1 MKIVT
6 ASQMREIE
14 ARSEAEDVSTDA
26 LMERAGL
33 EAARRVRYHV
43 GHLIGV
49 PILVLVG
56 PGNNG
61 GDGLVAARRL
71 HAWGARV
78 TAVLCTRRSGPDP
91 KADRLRDSGVPVVEA
106 WDEGGVSRLQ
116 ELLARSHVVIDA
128 VLGTGRSRPIGGY
141 LREALL
147 AVRSERE
154 RRPELRV
161 IALDVPSGLDADTGS
176 VDEVCP
182 GADVTVAFGYA
193 KAGLFLHPGADR
205 VGAVEVV
212 DIGLPPGLDDDVRL
226 WLMTDEW
233 ASGQLPHR
241 HSDAH
246 KGSFGKTLV
255 VAGSR
260 NYVGAASLAA
270 GGAMRA
276 GAGLVTVAAPE
287 RLQAAIMSRS
297 PEPTYLPLPE
307 SGVDAAR
314 IVLEAASGYDAV
326 LIGCGLG
333 QAPETAAMA
342 RELLLSGGLD
352 RPLVID
358 ADGLNVLARL
368 DENWGRM
375 IDGVAVLTPHAGE
388 MARLLG
394 RSIDDVQAD
403 RLSTAMDSARAW
415 GHVVVLKGAHT
426 IVASPDGE
434 GAVSPFANPGLAT
447 AGTGDV
453 LAGAIAGLLSQGVA
467 PFEAAVLGVYLHG
480 AAGERVKRSL
490 GTSGVIASDLLPE
503 LPRAIKGI
511 RGDVHGM
518 I

>member
-1 MKIVT
+1 MPGE
-6 ASQMREIE
+6 RES
-14 ARSEAEDVSTDA
+14 RRHCA
-26 LMERAGL
+26 LAGAGRTPRQTVCETRAF
-33 EAARRVRYHV
+33 
-43 GHLIGV
+43 
-49 PILVLVG
+49 
-56 PGNNG
+56 
-61 GDGLVAARRL
+61 
-71 HAWGARV
+71 
-78 TAVLCTRRSGPDP
+78 
-91 KADRLRDSGVPVVEA
+91 PVVEA
-106 WDEGGVSRLQ
+106 WDADGVSRLR
-116 ELLARSHVVIDA
+116 ELLEQSHAVIDA

-226 WLMTDEW
+226 RLMTDEW

-241 HSDAH
+241 PSDAH

-307 SGVDAAR
+307 SGVEAAR

-342 RELLLSGGLD
+342 RELLLSS
-352 RPLVID
+352 
-358 ADGLNVLARL
+358 GLNRPSDHRRRRAER
-368 DENWGRM
+368 
-375 IDGVAVLTPHAGE
+375 T
-388 MARLLG
+388 G
-394 RSIDDVQAD
+394 RSRRRLGSHD
-403 RLSTAMDSARAW
+403 RWCGGTYASRRGRWRACWDAR
-415 GHVVVLKGAHT
+415 
-426 IVASPDGE
+426 SMRCR
-434 GAVSPFANPGLAT
+434 
-447 AGTGDV
+447 
-453 LAGAIAGLLSQGVA
+453 AIA
-467 PFEAAVLGVYLHG
+467 F
-480 AAGERVKRSL
+480 
-490 GTSGVIASDLLPE
+490 
-503 LPRAIKGI
+503 LPRWTR
-511 RGDVHGM
+511 RGPGAM
-518 I
+518 